1 MTSAVD
7 GGPVRAR
14 AGRAWPAVAGLLLLA
29 TLAPEP
35 AHAQTGICG
44 RTEVVRDALV
54 ALVAGVSDCALVT
67 DTHLAAI
74 TGELDLEG
82 EEGVP
87 KITALAA
94 GDFDGL
100 TSLERLTLT
109 ANALTTLP
117 AGVFDGLTSLSD
129 AVAGPQRSD
138 RASRRG
144 VRRADLAGKAESGV
158 QQRSDH
164 ASRPGV
170 RRTDRAD
177 GLYSC
182 GTQHWAELPDG
193 VFDELTSLRQ
203 LWLQQNNDL
212 TAAS

>member
-82 EEGVP
+82 ELDPETGNYVP

-100 TSLERLTLT
+100 TSL
-109 ANALTTLP
+109 TTL
-117 AGVFDGLTSLSD
+117 DLSYNDLTS
-129 AVAGPQRSD
+129 
-138 RASRRG
+138 
-144 VRRADLAGKAESGV
+144 
-158 QQRSDH
+158 
-164 ASRPGV
+164 
-170 RRTDRAD
+170 
-177 GLYSC
+177 
-182 GTQHWAELPDG
+182 LPDG
-193 VFDELTSLRQ
+193 VFDELTSLTT
-203 LWLQQNNDL
+203 LWLLHNDL
-212 TAAS
+212 TSLPDGVFDELTSLTELYLFNNGLTSLPDGVFDELVPVRKLASC